1 MRGRPAALLA
11 AGLLAAGCASGSATS
26 PATSAPLPDQDGA
39 IQFASGPVRLSGQLS
54 LPDGPGPFPA
64 MILMHGC
71 AGVGRAERGW
81 AGVLVSF
88 GYAAFVVDSFTGRGL
103 REVCTQAR
111 TLVGTQRVPDAYGA
125 LAALGRH
132 PRIDVA
138 RIGLMGF
145 SHGGGTTLGAATVW
159 ARQVYLERGRPG
171 FRGFWPFYPGCNV
184 DYPELAQLSAPLRIH
199 IGAADDWTRAVPCQ
213 TLADSLRAA
222 GQDVAITVYPGAQ
235 HGFDSVG
242 GRAVTRLPNVDNGS
256 ACHWRLASMNG
267 PTLNPAEILGCRTK
281 GATVGYSAEATEGAR
296 ERVRSELEL
305 ILKR

>member
-1 MRGRPAALLA
+1 MRGRSAALLA
-11 AGLLAAGCASGSATS
+11 AGLLTAGCAAGSGAL
-26 PATSAPLPDQDGA
+26 PAPALTAPLPDRDGP
-39 IQFASGPVRLSGQLS
+39 IEFLSGQQRLSAQLS

-81 AGVLVSF
+81 AGALVSW

-125 LAALGRH
+125 LAAVGRH
-132 PRIDVA
+132 PRVNGT

-145 SHGGGTTLGAATVW
+145 SHGGGTTLGAATRW
-159 ARQVYLERGRPG
+159 SREVYLGRGGAG

-199 IGAADDWTRAVPCQ
+199 IGAADDWTRAAPCES
-213 TLADSLRAA
+213 LAASLRAG
-222 GQDVAITVYPGAQ
+222 GQDVVITVYPGA
-235 HGFDSVG
+235 HHSFDSV

-256 ACHWRLASMNG
+256 ACYWRLASMTG
-267 PTLNPAEILGCRTK
+267 PTLNPAEILGCRSK
-281 GATVGYSAEATEGAR
+281 GATVGYSAEATQAAR
-296 ERVRSELEL
+296 ERVRDELAA
-305 ILKR
+305 ILK

>member
-1 MRGRPAALLA
+1 MRLRPAALLA
-11 AGLLAAGCASGSATS
+11 AGLLAAGCASGSAAAPV
-26 PATSAPLPDQDGA
+26 PALTAPPPDRDGA
-39 IQFASGPVRLSGQLS
+39 IEFPSGSQRLSGQLS

-64 MILMHGC
+64 MILIHGC
-71 AGVGRAERGW
+71 GGVGRAERGW
-81 AGVLVSF
+81 ASALVSW

-125 LAALGRH
+125 LAALEGH
-132 PRIDVA
+132 PRIDA
-138 RIGLMGF
+138 PRIGLMGF
-145 SHGGGTTLGAATVW
+145 SHGGGTTLGAATLW
-159 ARQVYLERGRPG
+159 ARQTYLRGRSG

-213 TLADSLRAA
+213 RLADSLRAG

-235 HGFDSVG
+235 HSFDSV

-256 ACHWRLASMNG
+256 ACYWRLASMTG
-267 PTLNPAEILGCRTK
+267 PILNPAEIVGCRSK
-281 GATVGYSAEATEGAR
+281 GATVGYSAEATEAAR
-296 ERVRSELEL
+296 ERVRSELAA
-305 ILKR
+305 ILN

>member
-1 MRGRPAALLA
+1 VSFRPAALLA
-11 AGLLAAGCASGSATS
+11 AGALAAGCAAGSGSPS
-26 PATSAPLPDQDGA
+26 PPAMTGALPDRDGV
-39 IQFASGPVRLSGQLS
+39 IEFLSGQVRLGGRLS

-81 AGVLVSF
+81 SGALVSW
-88 GYAAFVVDSFTGRGL
+88 GYAAFVVDSFGGRGL

-132 PRIDVA
+132 PRIDAA

-145 SHGGGTTLGAATVW
+145 SHGGGTTLGAATVR
-159 ARQVYLERGRPG
+159 ARQVYLGGGHPG

-184 DYPELAQLSAPLRIH
+184 EYPELTQLSAPMRIH
-199 IGAADDWTRAVPCQ
+199 IGAADDWTRAIPCQ
-213 TLADSLRAA
+213 TLAASLRA
-222 GQDVAITVYPGAQ
+222 GDQDVAITVYPGAQ
-235 HGFDSVG
+235 HSFDSM

-256 ACHWRLASMNG
+256 ACHWRLATMNG
-267 PTLNPAEILGCRTK
+267 PTLNPAEILGCRSK
-281 GATVGYSAEATEGAR
+281 GATIGYSAESTKAAR
-296 ERVRSELEL
+296 ERVRSELAA
-305 ILKR
+305 ILQ

>member
-1 MRGRPAALLA
+1 VRPAALLA
-11 AGLLAAGCASGSATS
+11 AGLLAAGCASGSATP
-26 PATSAPLPDQDGA
+26 PATSAPLPDRDGA
-39 IQFASGPVRLSGQLS
+39 IEFSSGPVRLSGQLS
-54 LPDGPGPFPA
+54 LPDGAGPFPA

-81 AGVLVSF
+81 AGALVSYS
-88 GYAAFVVDSFTGRGL
+88 YAAFVVDSFTGRGL

-132 PRIDVA
+132 PRIDA
-138 RIGLMGF
+138 TRIGLMGF

-159 ARQVYLERGRPG
+159 ARQVYLERGRSG

-184 DYPELAQLSAPLRIH
+184 DYPELAQLSAPMRIH
-199 IGAADDWTRAVPCQ
+199 IGAADDWTRAAPCQ
-213 TLADSLRAA
+213 TLAASLRAG

-235 HGFDSVG
+235 HSFDNV

-267 PTLNPAEILGCRTK
+267 PTLNPAEIVGCRSK
-281 GATVGYSAEATEGAR
+281 GATVGYSAEATEAAR
-296 ERVRSELEL
+296 ERVRSELAA
-305 ILKR
+305 ILK